1 MVRESETR
9 AVPRGDARKAQA
21 KAEEFLSAASIDLEA
36 ARWSAAGLTAIHA
49 GICAADAALIASV
62 GVRSVSPD
70 HGAAATILERKVPES
85 TAAQRRQLIGLIN
98 MKNTTEYEQRALTEI
113 EARRLVDH
121 AQRLVAW
128 ARKVV
133 SNHGL

>member
-9 AVPRGDARKAQA
+9 AVPRGEARKAQA
-21 KAEEFLSAASIDLEA
+21 KAEEFLSAASNELEV

-49 GICAADAALIASV
+49 GICAADAALIASA

-70 HGAAATILERKVPES
+70 HGAVAAMLERKVPES
-85 TAAQRRQLIGLIN
+85 TAAQRRQLTGLIK
-98 MKNTTEYEQRALTEI
+98 MKNTTEYEQRALTES

-128 ARKVV
+128 
-133 SNHGL
+133 SGN